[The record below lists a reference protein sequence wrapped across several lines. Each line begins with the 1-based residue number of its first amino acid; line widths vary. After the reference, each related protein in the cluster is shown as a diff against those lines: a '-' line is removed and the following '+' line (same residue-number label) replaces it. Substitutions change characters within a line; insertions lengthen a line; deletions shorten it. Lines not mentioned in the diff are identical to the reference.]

1 MKTSR
6 ILAVTT
12 VIVTLSMNN
21 LVFSKAYSKD
31 LAKANIAIVDV
42 QKVLESSPEINA
54 LNVDRKNKVNEL
66 VSFVEKARADVAKET
81 NATKKKELEDNYTK
95 ELNQRKE
102 TLDKEYIKKISDVD
116 KDITALIN
124 SKTSNYDLVL
134 KKSSVIEGG
143 TDITSEIIKGLK

>member
-6 ILAVTT
+6 ILVVAT
-12 VIVTLSMNN
+12 VVVTLSMNN
-21 LVFSKAYSKD
+21 LAFSKDSS
-31 LAKANIAIVDV
+31 KANIAVVDV

-66 VSFVEKARADVAKET
+66 ISFVEKARADVAKET
-81 NATKKKELEDNYTK
+81 NATKKKTLEDNYTK

-102 TLDKEYIKKISDVD
+102 ALDKEYIKKISDVD

-124 SKTSNYDLVL
+124 SKTSDYDLVL

-143 TDITSEIIKGLK
+143 TDITTEIIKGLK

>member
-6 ILAVTT
+6 ILAVAA
-12 VIVTLSMNN
+12 VVAALSMNN
-21 LVFSKAYSKD
+21 LAFSKDAS
-31 LAKANIAIVDV
+31 KANIAVVDV

-81 NATKKKELEDNYTK
+81 NATKKKTLEDNYTK

-102 TLDKEYIKKISDVD
+102 ALDKEYIKKISDID
-116 KDITALIN
+116 KDITELIN
-124 SKTSNYDLVL
+124 SKTSDYDLVL

-143 TDITSEIIKGLK
+143 TDITNEIIKGLK

>member
-1 MKTSR
+1 MKTSK
-6 ILAVTT
+6 ILAITAV
-12 VIVTLSMNN
+12 VAALSMNT
-21 LVFSKAYSKD
+21 LALSKD
-31 LAKANIAIVDV
+31 SSKANIAVIDV

-81 NATKKKELEDNYTK
+81 NATKKKTLEDNYTK

-102 TLDKEYIKKISDVD
+102 ALDKEYIKKISDVD

-124 SKTSNYDLVL
+124 SKTSDYDLVL

-143 TDITSEIIKGLK
+143 TDITNEIIKELK

>member
-6 ILAVTT
+6 ILVVAT
-12 VIVTLSMNN
+12 VVVTLSMNN
-21 LVFSKAYSKD
+21 LAFSKDSS
-31 LAKANIAIVDV
+31 KANIAVVDV

-81 NATKKKELEDNYTK
+81 NAAKKKTLEDSYTK

-102 TLDKEYIKKISDVD
+102 ALDKEYIKKISDVD

-124 SKTSNYDLVL
+124 SKTSDYDLVL

-143 TDITSEIIKGLK
+143 TDITGEIIKGLK